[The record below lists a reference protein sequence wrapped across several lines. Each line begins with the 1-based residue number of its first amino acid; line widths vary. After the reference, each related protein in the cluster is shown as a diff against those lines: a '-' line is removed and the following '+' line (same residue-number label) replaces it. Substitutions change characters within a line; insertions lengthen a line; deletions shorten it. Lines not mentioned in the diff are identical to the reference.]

1 MSNARNIAALS
12 TVEVGATADQTKA
25 DLNAIGVSGG
35 RKNLIING
43 GFQISQ
49 RGTYTSATAYSGS
62 GTYLLDRWKMTV
74 TGSGSSATLQDL
86 GGSVK
91 LLAGSTFTGST
102 RAYQKLEDKGLYK
115 LLSNKTVT
123 FSAWVKSNTANARIE
138 AWINAWVGFDQ
149 THSGS
154 GEWEKLSATYTFGDL
169 TGHPDGNVN
178 FQVGIDGFNSVDC
191 AVTSGDYVEFKE
203 VQLELGSVATDF
215 EHRSYGEELQLCQR
229 YYQILDFTRSHLG
242 VLHRA
247 TGTTAGLPY
256 TVFSLTATM
265 RAYPSMTTSGTWATA
280 VDQAGT
286 PTLYET
292 SYSSVTLRGNNG
304 SIVAGGSQWL
314 RGGFCNFD
322 AEL

>member
-1 MSNARNIAALS
+1 MTVNISKPSINIREKLAELDKPSGIAGEAVLRADSVQDIRNNINA
-12 TVEVGATADQTKA
+12 
-25 DLNAIGVSGG
+25 G
-35 RKNLIING
+35 RKNLLING
-43 GFQISQ
+43 GMQISQ

-62 GTYLLDRWKMTV
+62 GTYLLDRWKMTL

-91 LLAGSTFTGST
+91 LLAGSTFTGTT

-138 AWINAWVGFDQ
+138 AWISAWVGFDQ

-215 EHRSYGEELQLCQR
+215 EHRSYGEELALCQR
-229 YYQILDFTRSHLG
+229 YYYQEDGNNRHDVKQYHPSYRSLDIRWL
-242 VLHRA
+242 VQ
-247 TGTTAGLPY
+247 
-256 TVFSLTATM
+256 M
-265 RAYPSMTTSGTWATA
+265 RAAPTFTYTYSGGDTLSNVLTDRG
-280 VDQAGT
+280 VHRYVGAGVAANIA
-286 PTLYET
+286 Y
-292 SYSSVTLRGNNG
+292 YIH
-304 SIVAGGSQWL
+304 SIRV
-314 RGGFCNFD
+314 D